1 VMRELKLTLDF
12 ACSACEEPISVTVEC
27 RGRDGNRGDGEA
39 VAPHNSLDGLAANS
53 GGEDGAVAVNVP
65 CPTCG
70 QINRLT
76 FDSTGHVRSVK
87 PMRCFRVCPEPSVN

>member
-1 VMRELKLTLDF
+1 MRELKLTLDF

-27 RGRDGNRGDGEA
+27 RGRDIEP
-39 VAPHNSLDGLAANS
+39 VAPHLSLEGLAVKS

>member
-1 VMRELKLTLDF
+1 MRELKLTLGF
-12 ACSACEEPISVTVEC
+12 ACSACEEPVSVTVEC
-27 RGRDGNRGDGEA
+27 RGNA
-39 VAPHNSLDGLAANS
+39 LVAKP

-76 FDSTGHVRSVK
+76 FDSTGQVHSVK
-87 PMRCFRVCPEPSVN
+87 AMRCFRMCPEPSVN